1 MAQPTGILGLH
12 GTVGGMVFRM
22 DGSVAQMPA
31 SNKAAFT
38 SSASLARTRENAS
51 EFGTAASAAKLL
63 RDSLRVAIQAA
74 SDKRM
79 VSRLTKAMRAILAL
93 DTTNDRGQRQV
104 LKANL
109 ASLLGFNFNLGAGI
123 GQNLF
128 FQYTLTGSGSDVTL
142 SIPRL
147 DPNTDISAPVG
158 ATHYELVL
166 GASSVDFMGK
176 TYKQAAIAQ
185 PLGIRALTAAAL
197 ASTTVVATLPVAP
210 AADDLVVAVLG
221 INYYQQLNGKYYPL
235 NNNASNPLAVE
246 YVNVTASAG
255 GGAGNVTY
263 DTNLTGPNDN
273 AQGVTLAASAG
284 DLFKFDAL
292 TTYGRLGPGQHGH
305 LGGGRTGGQRGLPRP
320 LHRQGVQLH
329 ARRRGPH
336 ERICGYGELLG
347 LVA

>member
-1 MAQPTGILGLH
+1 MAQQTGILGLQ
-12 GTVGGMVFRM
+12 GTVGGLVFRK
-22 DGSVAQMPA
+22 DGSVAQKPA

-38 SSASLARTRENAS
+38 SSASLARTRENAN
-51 EFGTAASAAKLL
+51 EFGAAASAAKLV

-93 DTTNDRGQRQV
+93 DTTNIRGQRQV

-128 FQYTLTGSGSDVTL
+128 FQYTITGSGSDVTL
-142 SIPRL
+142 SIPHL

-185 PLGIRALTAAAL
+185 PLGIVPLT
-197 ASTTVVATLPVAP
+197 STAQTNVSQVATLPVAP

-221 INYYQQLNGKYYPL
+221 VNYYQQLNGKYYPL

-255 GGAGNVTY
+255 GSGNVNF

-284 DLFKFDAL
+284 DVFKFNAL
-292 TTYGRLGPGQHGH
+292 TT
-305 LGGGRTGGQRGLPRP
+305 GGSAPASMDISVG
-320 LHRQGVQLH
+320 GVQVASVAYLDRYTGQAFSFTH
-329 ARRRGPH
+329 AG
-336 ERICGYGELLG
+336 
-347 LVA
+347 VAHTGAFAATVNF

>member
-1 MAQPTGILGLH
+1 
-12 GTVGGMVFRM
+12 VGGLVFRK
-22 DGSVAQMPA
+22 DGSVAQKPA

-38 SSASLARTRENAS
+38 SSASLARTRENAN
-51 EFGTAASAAKLL
+51 EFGAAASAAKLV

-93 DTTNDRGQRQV
+93 DTTNIRGQRQV

-128 FQYTLTGSGSDVTL
+128 FQYTITGSGSDVTL
-142 SIPRL
+142 SIPHL

-185 PLGIRALTAAAL
+185 PLGIVPLT
-197 ASTTVVATLPVAP
+197 STAQTNVSQVATLPVAP

-221 INYYQQLNGKYYPL
+221 VNYYQQLNGKYYPL

-255 GGAGNVTY
+255 GSGNVNF

-284 DLFKFDAL
+284 DVFKFNAL
-292 TTYGRLGPGQHGH
+292 TT
-305 LGGGRTGGQRGLPRP
+305 GGSAPASMDISVG
-320 LHRQGVQLH
+320 GVQVASVAYLDRYTGQAFSFTH
-329 ARRRGPH
+329 AG
-336 ERICGYGELLG
+336 
-347 LVA
+347 VAHTGAFAATVNF

>member
-1 MAQPTGILGLH
+1 MAQQTGILGIQ
-12 GTVGGMVFRM
+12 GTVGGLVFRK
-22 DGSVAQMPA
+22 DGSIAQKPA
-31 SNKAAFT
+31 SNKAKFT
-38 SSASLARTRENAS
+38 SAASMARTRENAS

-79 VSRLTKAMRAILAL
+79 VSRLTQAMRAILAM
-93 DTTNDRGQRQV
+93 DSTNDRGQRQV

-128 FQYTLTGSGSDVTL
+128 FQYTISGTASDVTL
-142 SIPRL
+142 SIPHL

-166 GASSVDFMGK
+166 GASSVSFGAK
-176 TYKQAAIAQ
+176 TYQQAAIAQ
-185 PLGIRALTAAAL
+185 PLGILPLNGVAL
-197 ASTTVVATLPVAP
+197 ANTTVVATLPA
-210 AADDLVVAVLG
+210 AAGADDLVVAVLG
-221 INYYQQLNGKYYPL
+221 VNYYQQLNGKYYPL

-255 GGAGNVTY
+255 GSGNVSF

-284 DLFKFDAL
+284 DLFKFNAL
-292 TTYGRLGPGQHGH
+292 TT
-305 LGGGRTGGQRGLPRP
+305 GGSAPASMDISVG
-320 LHRQGVQLH
+320 GVQVASVAYLDRYTGKSFGFTH
-329 ARRRGPH
+329 AG
-336 ERICGYGELLG
+336 
-347 LVA
+347 VAHTGAFAATVNF

>member
-1 MAQPTGILGLH
+1 MAQQTGILGLQ
-12 GTVGGMVFRM
+12 GTVGGLVFRK
-22 DGSVAQMPA
+22 DGSVAQKPA

-38 SSASLARTRENAS
+38 SSANLARTRENAN
-51 EFGTAASAAKLL
+51 EFGAAASAAKLV

-93 DTTNDRGQRQV
+93 DTTNIRGQRQV

-128 FQYTLTGSGSDVTL
+128 FQYTITGSGSDVTL
-142 SIPRL
+142 SIPHL

-166 GASSVDFMGK
+166 GASSVDFLSK

-185 PLGIRALTAAAL
+185 PLGIVPLT
-197 ASTTVVATLPVAP
+197 STAQTNVSQVATLPVAP

-221 INYYQQLNGKYYPL
+221 VNYYQQLNGKYYPL

-246 YVNVTASAG
+246 YVNVTAPAG
-255 GGAGNVTY
+255 GSGNVNF

-284 DLFKFDAL
+284 DVFKFNAL
-292 TTYGRLGPGQHGH
+292 TT
-305 LGGGRTGGQRGLPRP
+305 GGSAPASMDISVG
-320 LHRQGVQLH
+320 GVQVASVAYLDRYTGQAFSFTH
-329 ARRRGPH
+329 AG
-336 ERICGYGELLG
+336 
-347 LVA
+347 VAHTGAFAATVNF

>member
-1 MAQPTGILGLH
+1 MAQQTGILGLQ
-12 GTVGGMVFRM
+12 GTVGGLVFRK
-22 DGSVAQMPA
+22 DGSVAQKPA

-74 SDKRM
+74 SDSKM

-128 FQYTLTGSGSDVTL
+128 FQYTITGSGSDVTL
-142 SIPRL
+142 TIPHL

-166 GASSVDFMGK
+166 GASSVDFLGK

-185 PLGIRALTAAAL
+185 PLGIRPLSAAAL
-197 ASTTVVATLPVAP
+197 TNTTVVATLPVAP
-210 AADDLVVAVLG
+210 ATDDLVVAVLG
-221 INYYQQLNGKYYPL
+221 VNYYQQLNGKYYPL

-246 YVNVTASAG
+246 YANVTASTG
-255 GGAGNVTY
+255 GGSGNVVY
-263 DTNLTGPNDN
+263 NTNLTGPNDN

-284 DLFKFDAL
+284 DTFGFDAL
-292 TTYGRLGPGQHGH
+292 TT
-305 LGGGRTGGQRGLPRP
+305 GGSAPSSMDILIGGAQVASVAYLDRYLSKAFSFTHAGVAHTGAFAAT
-320 LHRQGVQLH
+320 VNF
-329 ARRRGPH
+329 
-336 ERICGYGELLG
+336 
-347 LVA
+347 